1 MVGTRSSAPREDAAV
16 LLESKRG
23 TKHFRLIWPQVKK
36 RGWTSKPPPS
46 RGVETRWNYILPG
59 GNANGTIGIDYV
71 LGEQAVVD
79 HATNRKNKKKRSPT
93 RRGYDELE
101 QADSSRSA
109 ESNTTGHGTTELI
122 DLSGNNADEAN
133 NCRDDDCNYQV
144 LDSGDTSEED
154 DLNDLDGSDSEVSVA
169 DTIDEVDEEAFEN
182 EERHFA
188 DHFLESMG
196 FEEQVLAG
204 EILGPALKEISTT
217 WWH

>member
-1 MVGTRSSAPREDAAV
+1 
-16 LLESKRG
+16 
-23 TKHFRLIWPQVKK
+23 
-36 RGWTSKPPPS
+36 
-46 RGVETRWNYILPG
+46 
-59 GNANGTIGIDYV
+59 
-71 LGEQAVVD
+71 
-79 HATNRKNKKKRSPT
+79 
-93 RRGYDELE
+93 
-101 QADSSRSA
+101 
-109 ESNTTGHGTTELI
+109 I

-133 NCRDDDCNYQV
+133 NCRDDDCNYPV
-144 LDSGDTSEED
+144 LDSGDASEED

-204 EILGPALKEISTT
+204 EILGPGLKEISTT